1 MNLALFKKE
10 MRSSLKLLVIF
21 MAILT
26 MYIVL
31 IIGMYDQKTAQAL
44 Q

>member
-21 MAILT
+21 MAILI

-31 IIGMYDQKTAQAL
+31 IIRMYDQKTAQAL

>member
-31 IIGMYDQKTAQAL
+31 IIGMYDPKTAQAL
-44 Q
+44 